1 MPPGP
6 ALLLAALSFASVQP
20 VPVEQAE
27 SVTIPRMAAPSIDGV
42 LSENEWATAAR
53 LTLDH
58 QTQPGDNVPPSER
71 TEVRLG
77 YDVEHLYVA
86 VRAWDSDA
94 TAIRARVTRRDDIAG
109 DDYVTVHL
117 DTYDDRRRAYVFAF
131 NPLGIQSDGIYN
143 EGTATGRNFDANID
157 RTWDGVLISKG
168 AVTEDGFVIEAAIP
182 FSTLRF
188 AAGADRRWG
197 LHVQRWIARKAENVS
212 WQPLSRESASL
223 LTQMG
228 AIGGLRDVR
237 GQQRL
242 ELQPTL
248 VSSLTSEPRPGDR
261 VVRVG
266 DAEPGLTSNFA
277 VTPNMA
283 LAGTIN
289 PDFSQIE
296 ADVPQIE
303 VNQRFPL
310 FYPEK
315 RPFFYEGGQFFR
327 SPGAL
332 TFVNTRQIVD
342 PDWGAK
348 LTGKIGRNTVAAI
361 VASDAAPGAQVPPS
375 SPAYQDNATFLV
387 GRYQRDFLDNSTIG
401 GFITN
406 RRFAGDRNTVFAV
419 DGQLRLPLNTIGFQA
434 AGSSTVVASTPG
446 TVTGSATYV
455 WYDHVGRHFRLFVND
470 LRITDDYDS
479 EVGFLRR
486 TGFRANSANIGYE
499 FQSDSG
505 RWWVRARPFVVGR
518 YLKTSDGFVD
528 ESYVDPGLDLTLAR
542 DIRLYTY
549 YSFHQDAFEGREYPY
564 QFYVADFTVNTLRR
578 LTLAGRVQVG
588 EAVNFDPA
596 RALVGR
602 NLDSSV
608 TVTFKPDDRLN
619 SEWLYL
625 VSRLRHPATEAE
637 LFEQQVIRTRTNYQ
651 FTRDH
656 GSRLIAEYDTFS
668 RRVSLSLLYSYTPR
682 PTTAIYVGYGDLLLN
697 GRDPFD
703 ARPRDGLYRVRSTFF
718 VKLALG
724 WRR

>member
-1 MPPGP
+1 MPFGL
-6 ALLLAALSFASVQP
+6 ARLLTAFMLAGATTARADEASI
-20 VPVEQAE
+20 
-27 SVTIPRMAAPSIDGV
+27 VTIPRLLPPSIDGV
-42 LSENEWATAAR
+42 LSTDEWATAAVI
-53 LTLDH
+53 TLDY

-77 YDVEHLYVA
+77 YDVEHLFLA

-94 TAIRARVTRRDDIAG
+94 TSIRARVTRRDDIAG
-109 DDYVTVHL
+109 DDYVTIHL

-143 EGTATGRNFDANID
+143 EGVSTGRNFDANVD
-157 RTWDGVLISKG
+157 RTWDGLLRSKG

-188 AAGADRRWG
+188 AAGADRPWG

-212 WQPLSRESASL
+212 WRPLSREAASL

-228 AIGGLRDVR
+228 GIAGLREVR

-248 VSSLTSEPRPGDR
+248 ISSLTSERRAGDR
-261 VVRVG
+261 FVRLG
-266 DAEPGLTSNFA
+266 DADPGLTANFA

-283 LAGTIN
+283 LAGTLN

-332 TFVNTRQIVD
+332 NFVNTRQIVD

-348 LTGKIGRNTVAAI
+348 LTGKVGGNTVGAI
-361 VASDAAPGAQVPPS
+361 VASDAAPGLQLPPS
-375 SPAYQDNATFLV
+375 NAKYEDNASFLI
-387 GRYQRDFLDNSTIG
+387 GRYQRDFLANSTIG
-401 GFITN
+401 GFVTD

-419 DGQLRLPLNTIGFQA
+419 DGQIRLPLNTIGFQA
-434 AGSSTVVASTPG
+434 AGSSTTFGPANEV
-446 TVTGSATYV
+446 GSATYV

-479 EVGFLRR
+479 DVGFVRR
-486 TGFRANSANIGYE
+486 AGFRANSTTIGYE
-499 FQSDSG
+499 LQSDSG
-505 RWWVRARPFVVGR
+505 RWWVRARPFVVAR
-518 YLKTSDGFVD
+518 YLKTAVGLVD

-542 DIRLYTY
+542 DVRLYTY
-549 YSFHQDAFEGREYPY
+549 YSFHQDAFAGREYPY

-578 LTLAGRVQVG
+578 LTVAGRVQFG

-596 RALVGR
+596 RTLVGR

-608 TVTFKPDDRLN
+608 TLTFKPDDRLN

-625 VSRLRHPATEAE
+625 MSRLRHPASDEE
-637 LFEQQVIRTRTNYQ
+637 LFEQQVIRNRTNYQ

-656 GSRLIAEYDTFS
+656 ASRVIAEYNTLS
-668 RRVSLSLLYSYTPR
+668 RRVSVSLLYSYTPR

-697 GRDPFD
+697 GVDPFD
-703 ARPRDGLYRVRSTFF
+703 ARARDGLYRIRSTFF
-718 VKLALG
+718 LKLAVA